1 MPGPSIFQ
9 KISFLKNRRQFQ
21 RQKNV
26 AITLT
31 RIRGLSHVRIIGSRT
46 AHEGRRGSDL
56 TAVSA
61 VRSGL
66 KRSAAIG
73 RPGIGRM
80 GTIACNAGREKK
92 KRTVKDRQSK
102 QRSKNFKIRPITD
115 STQQSQQFLTCLL
128 LLSGPYTAATLRS
141 PFSDLDAFH
150 EQKNFD
156 SAASLDERHF
166 APSGQSS
173 EITSISFLSFEGPLD
188 VRSQC
193 SRPHGRKLETTQGV
207 GNGCFHQT
215 VVS

>member
-1 MPGPSIFQ
+1 MCMPGPSIFQ

-21 RQKNV
+21 RQEND

-102 QRSKNFKIRPITD
+102 QRSKIK
-115 STQQSQQFLTCLL
+115 
-128 LLSGPYTAATLRS
+128 TAAITRRKTTKPTSYYKNTL
-141 PFSDLDAFH
+141 
-150 EQKNFD
+150 K
-156 SAASLDERHF
+156 SLTH
-166 APSGQSS
+166 
-173 EITSISFLSFEGPLD
+173 
-188 VRSQC
+188 
-193 SRPHGRKLETTQGV
+193 
-207 GNGCFHQT
+207 
-215 VVS
+215 